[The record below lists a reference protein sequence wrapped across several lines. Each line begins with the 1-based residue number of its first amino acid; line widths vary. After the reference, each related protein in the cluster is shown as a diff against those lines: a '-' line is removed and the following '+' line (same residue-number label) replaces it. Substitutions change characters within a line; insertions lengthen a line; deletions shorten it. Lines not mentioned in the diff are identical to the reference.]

1 MPTHSPTYT
10 LTHLPTHS
18 LTYLRTPRPS
28 THLLAYPL
36 THSPAHSLTQV
47 RATLHNVGAR
57 AAAETAQLYLGLPA
71 AAGAPPRQLK
81 GFVKRFLQPGERNR
95 LSFALSAAE
104 LAAWNATSRRVEPV
118 VGEFAVFVGTSSRAL
133 PLGATFVQ
141 APSGLASLEPV
152 EADRTSQTRTPAA
165 AAAAAGPAAALAEQP
180 LVLAEQQRV
189 AVEQAFGPHADEVQ
203 MQMPGVAPR
212 LA

>member
-1 MPTHSPTYT
+1 MPAY
-10 LTHLPTHS
+10 LAYL
-18 LTYLRTPRPS
+18 LTYL
-28 THLLAYPL
+28 Y
-36 THSPAHSLTQV
+36 THSPACSLTQV

-118 VGEFAVFVGTSSRAL
+118 AGEFAVFVGTSSRVL
-133 PLGATFVQ
+133 PLGATTPVQ
-141 APSGLASLEPV
+141 LAQFASPPWWPQWHTSCENGAEPSTTSTPLAS
-152 EADRTSQTRTPAA
+152 
-165 AAAAAGPAAALAEQP
+165 
-180 LVLAEQQRV
+180 
-189 AVEQAFGPHADEVQ
+189 
-203 MQMPGVAPR
+203 
-212 LA
+212 